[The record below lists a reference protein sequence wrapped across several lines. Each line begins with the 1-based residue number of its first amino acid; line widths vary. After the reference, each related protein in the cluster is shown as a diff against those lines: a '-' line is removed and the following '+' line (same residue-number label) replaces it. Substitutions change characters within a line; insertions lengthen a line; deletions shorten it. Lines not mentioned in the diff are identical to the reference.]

1 LEVEWVSFEIHPET
15 RAEGVPLA
23 ELFPGRAMEAS
34 AEVMRR
40 RAEEFDLPYRP
51 SERLSN
57 SRLAIEAS
65 ELARDQEKFEEFH
78 RAVFNSYFA
87 KAEDIGYLAVLRR
100 LAEEAG
106 LDPEELG
113 EALDSGRYAARRQA
127 VQEEAARYG
136 FGGVPA
142 FTFEGRYAVV
152 GAQPLKVF
160 REVLEKVQREQL

>member
-1 LEVEWVSFEIHPET
+1 MEWVSFEIHPET

-23 ELFPGRAMEAS
+23 ELFPGRDMEAS
-34 AEVMRR
+34 AEGMRR
-40 RAEEFDLPYRP
+40 RAEDFDLPYRP
-51 SERLSN
+51 SQRLSN

-65 ELARDQEKFEEFH
+65 EFARDQGKFEEFH
-78 RAVFNSYFA
+78 RAVFQAYFA
-87 KAEDIGYLAVLRR
+87 KVEDIGDLAVLRR

-106 LDPEELG
+106 LDPDEMG

-142 FTFEGRYAVV
+142 FTFEGRYALV
-152 GAQPLKVF
+152 GAQPLDVF
-160 REVLEKVQREQL
+160 RELLDKVQREQL